1 MGMQL
6 IAIIE
11 KDKHGFYAYCPQLKG
26 CQSEG
31 KTLEAAMK
39 NIKEAIALYLEVMNP
54 REKRALKNR
63 VVFTTPIAA

>member
-1 MGMQL
+1 MQL

-31 KTLEAAMK
+31 RTLEAAMK
-39 NIKEAIALYLEVMNP
+39 NIKEAVELYLGVMTP
-54 REKRALKNR
+54 KEKKTLKNR
-63 VVFTTPIAA
+63 IVFTTPIAA